1 MKKNKQILVLVVIFL
16 GLIVLIMLFFPCS
29 ASASIFGNNSSI
41 LFDNYSYKAAV
52 IKLTANQ
59 SILIEVRSWQDYEDS
74 DTITLTDTDGMNY
87 YTSSDNVIL
96 LSEMP
101 VRDSAI
107 YQAILHPF

>member
-1 MKKNKQILVLVVIFL
+1 MKKNKQLLVPVAILF
-16 GLIVLIMLFFPCS
+16 GLIVLVVWFFPCP

-52 IKLTANQ
+52 IKLTASQ

-101 VRDSAI
+101 PRDSAI
-107 YQAILHPF
+107 YQALSK

>member
-1 MKKNKQILVLVVIFL
+1 MSKHTRNSVVTALIMVALVLV
-16 GLIVLIMLFFPCS
+16 MWFFPCP

-41 LFDNYSYKAAV
+41 FFDNYSYKAAV
-52 IKLTANQ
+52 IKLTASQ
-59 SILIEVRSWQDYEDS
+59 SILIEVRSWQDYKDS

-101 VRDSAI
+101 PRDSAI
-107 YQAILHPF
+107 YQALSQ

>member
-1 MKKNKQILVLVVIFL
+1 MSKHTRNSIVTALIIVALVLVMWL
-16 GLIVLIMLFFPCS
+16 LPRS

-59 SILIEVRSWQDYEDS
+59 SILIEVRSWQDYQDS

-101 VRDSAI
+101 PRDSAI
-107 YQAILHPF
+107 YQALSK